1 MNYTK
6 FIDVRFFRFLL
17 TGGFNTGVT
26 YVLYLVV
33 LKFLPYMWS
42 YSVSY
47 ICGIVLAFVLS
58 RFFVFKEHRGMRSI
72 LFFPLVY
79 VAQYL
84 FGMLVIWFWVKNLQ
98 FSQELAPLAAIA
110 LSLPLTYFLTKMVFV
125 KSEKRCK

>member
-6 FIDVRFFRFLL
+6 LIDLRFLRFLL

-26 YVLYLVV
+26 YVLYLVL
-33 LKFLPYMWS
+33 LKFLPYIWS

-47 ICGIVLAFVLS
+47 ICGIVLAFALS
-58 RFFVFKEHRGMRSI
+58 RFFVFKEHRGLRSV

-84 FGMLVIWFWVKNLQ
+84 FGILVIWFWVKNLQ

-110 LSLPLTYFLTKMVFV
+110 LSLPLTYFLTKIIFV
-125 KSEKRCK
+125 KSEKKM